1 MSPNKRSVSNEA
13 SDTPKAT
20 RGETGMAQATAT
32 LAMSTVRAEFPKIA
46 QATGEAETIERIA
59 THRLP
64 LRLVAQN
71 GSTIGTSRTR
81 VVGTSRIVSTEK
93 KTTRIAMMKASL
105 ALARMAVVALVDFKM
120 AQTVAMKTST
130 KVGAVRTLEVATE
143 M

>member
-1 MSPNKRSVSNEA
+1 
-13 SDTPKAT
+13 
-20 RGETGMAQATAT
+20 MAQATAT
-32 LAMSTVRAEFPKIA
+32 PVMSTVRAEFPRIA
-46 QATGEAETIERIA
+46 QATVEAETIERIA

-64 LRLVAQN
+64 MKPVAQD

-120 AQTVAMKTST
+120 AQIVAMKTST
-130 KVGAVRTLEVATE
+130 KVGAVRTVEAATE

>member
-13 SDTPKAT
+13 SDKPKAT

-32 LAMSTVRAEFPKIA
+32 PVMSTVRAEFPRIA
-46 QATGEAETIERIA
+46 LATGEAETIERIA

-64 LRLVAQN
+64 MKPVAQD

-120 AQTVAMKTST
+120 AQIAAMKTST
-130 KVGAVRTLEVATE
+130 KVGAVRTVEAATE